1 MLLLKHIILALFFQ
15 QWILICKLKQQKKNL
30 TATYMLG
37 LLLGGWCLLSGV
49 ITCTGFLAG
58 LSKGPTCATCCPE
71 LTTGLLC
78 MGSWFCK
85 ASTWEFVTLIGCI
98 RIMRMTWSDSGVGK
112 LWTIE
117 LPIPI
122 ASVILYSILVCALRS
137 LVILS
142 VGPCHNLWWLIRLV
156 HVVRLWV
163 TSSPLC
169 GYVLWHLIRLCHI
182 PSSIRGHALW
192 WCILLSVSGHGN
204 GCPLFEAML
213 CGCCLLSGVI
223 TCTGFLDGLVVRILH
238 DWACVR
244 SSGYGCPLS
253 EAMLCGD
260 MYGCPCGDWCDCD
273 CHQSTGLYH
282 WHIDH
287 VDSKPIIH
295 TKSCWLWAVAA
306 PGDPPVGVCQPP
318 GWLLGLATGPD
329 TLNPGLILWGCL
341 YGWGC
346 PYGWFTG
353 LALTSEEPG
362 CEYCKGLSQSQIIA
376 NKYIQNMTKANICT
390 QMKI

>member
-1 MLLLKHIILALFFQ
+1 MSLYLSSLVVDFHSLLLFLTDTCDITVEETGPWYSSSPSLRSSLPAPLGIFSWPDDPPLHYGGPVCGVTGIFGGWYSSSPSLSSPSNSSSDFLFFPF
-15 QWILICKLKQQKKNL
+15 LPLFCS
-30 TATYMLG
+30 M
-37 LLLGGWCLLSGV
+37 CSSCGV
-49 ITCTGFLAG
+49 TPAGLAG
-58 LSKGPTCATCCPE
+58 VLRRLACSITHG
-71 LTTGLLC
+71 
-78 MGSWFCK
+78 
-85 ASTWEFVTLIGCI
+85 
-98 RIMRMTWSDSGVGK
+98 RSG
-112 LWTIE
+112 
-117 LPIPI
+117 
-122 ASVILYSILVCALRS
+122 
-137 LVILS
+137 
-142 VGPCHNLWWLIRLV
+142 
-156 HVVRLWV
+156 
-163 TSSPLC
+163 
-169 GYVLWHLIRLCHI
+169 
-182 PSSIRGHALW
+182 
-192 WCILLSVSGHGN
+192 
-204 GCPLFEAML
+204 
-213 CGCCLLSGVI
+213 I
-223 TCTGFLDGLVVRILH
+223 TDGLVVRILH

-244 SSGYGCPLS
+244 RNSGYGCLLSEAMLCGDGSDCPLFEAMLRGDGYWCLSRAILCDDGYGCPLSEAMLRGDGYWCLSRAILCDDGYGCPLS